1 MIYKERNII
10 MQTANKK
17 PLKIAF
23 LTPLAL
29 ADKRSSWR
37 IANQHIIQA
46 LQKQCGE
53 VFHVGPISL
62 RKEVLAGKILNKASQ
77 ILLKKRFLYY
87 DSSYIS
93 KRYARKVTQ
102 ILSKLSVDVI
112 IASSCA
118 TEIASLETNIP
129 IVLLEGATFAQLQN
143 YYPQYSNI
151 LKRSARSGNVLH
163 ELALKRVESILIP
176 SAWGKKS
183 VIEDYHIDPQKV
195 HVLPYGANIANVPAQ
210 EIVLEKK
217 IRTL

>member
-1 MIYKERNII
+1 MNPMIYNERNII

-29 ADKRSSWR
+29 VDKRNSWR

-53 VFHVGPISL
+53 VFQVGPILL

-93 KRYARKVTQ
+93 KRYARKVAQ

-118 TEIASLETNIP
+118 TEIAFLETNIP

-143 YYPQYSNI
+143 YYPQY
-151 LKRSARSGNVLH
+151 
-163 ELALKRVESILIP
+163 
-176 SAWGKKS
+176 
-183 VIEDYHIDPQKV
+183 
-195 HVLPYGANIANVPAQ
+195 
-210 EIVLEKK
+210 
-217 IRTL
+217 